1 MKKEIY
7 LEYESWRKEMR
18 GSSDQTAMNNKHI
31 KRFHFSIS
39 PPRSIRSGAAERSSD
54 QIIAF
59 QNRHLQLSSAWIV
72 AICSSVILGPSP
84 SSYFLQRRFDGK
96 MSVVGF
102 FFLQILSFVIS
113 PSALFLQCGES
124 PPFQSDNRSTCL
136 RFKSLP
142 TSYIFAIP
150 NYFGSK
156 I

>member
-7 LEYESWRKEMR
+7 LEYESWGKEMR

-72 AICSSVILGPSP
+72 AICSCVIVGPSP
-84 SSYFLQRRFDGK
+84 SSSYFPRRRRFDGK
-96 MSVVGF
+96 MSDSSSCKSYPS
-102 FFLQILSFVIS
+102 SFPLP
-113 PSALFLQCGES
+113 PSFSSSSSEES
-124 PPFQSDNRSTCL
+124 PFQSDHRSTCL
-136 RFKSLP
+136 RFNPHLFLLP
-142 TSYIFAIP
+142 P
-150 NYFGSK
+150 VLP
-156 I
+156 